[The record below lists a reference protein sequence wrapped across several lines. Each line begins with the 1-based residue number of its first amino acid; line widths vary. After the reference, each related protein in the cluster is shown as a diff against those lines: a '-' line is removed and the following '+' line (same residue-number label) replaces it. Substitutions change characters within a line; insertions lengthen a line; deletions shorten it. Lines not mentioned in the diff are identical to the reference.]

1 LRRKVA
7 SGKGFPFTS
16 EAMKLQL
23 IHPPVYVNLQ
33 AWTALRPAPPLG
45 LAYIAGALRKAGH
58 QVSVIDALAEAPEQT
73 VREGRVMRLGLS
85 PEEIVARLER
95 DTELVAVTNMW
106 SYSWPTVRELLHQI
120 KRARPELIIVCGGE
134 HFSGL
139 PEWSMEQAPI
149 DYVVRGEGEE
159 TIVELVAA
167 IERGDLEPAKV
178 AGLVWRD
185 NSSSSGGTIVR
196 NAARARIDAVDD
208 IPWPA
213 WDLFDIEA
221 YNTYGLK
228 TGIDYGKMVPII
240 ATRGCPYSC
249 TYCSSPRMWTT
260 KWLARDPVLVADEVE
275 HWAKTY
281 GADNFPF
288 QDLTVVI
295 KRDWIIA
302 FCKEILSR
310 KLDIRWQLPSGTRCE
325 VIDDEVADLLYRS
338 GCRALAYA
346 PESGSDEV
354 RKRIKKRMKREGLM
368 EAVDAAVKS
377 GLHLTCF
384 IVLGFPH
391 DSEAEIR
398 ENVAF
403 VRELARRGVEDLACG
418 FFFPIP
424 STELFDY
431 LVEKKRILLTDDFL
445 LTPILSHDRYLTEDR
460 NFSEHLSAKR
470 LTMYRLLLLLN
481 FYAVSFATHPGRI
494 FRTIGN
500 VLRGREESKLDS
512 FFRIQVKNVRRKL
525 AALVRPRRR
534 EVTAVRSSDAR
545 AA

>member
-1 LRRKVA
+1 
-7 SGKGFPFTS
+7 
-16 EAMKLQL
+16 MKIQL
-23 IHPPVYVNLQ
+23 IHPPVYLNLK

-45 LAYIAGALRKAGH
+45 FAYVAGALENAGH
-58 QVSVIDALAEAPEQT
+58 CVSVIDALAEAPEQT
-73 VREGRVMRLGLS
+73 IREGRVMRLGLTV
-85 PEEIVARLER
+85 EQILARIVPDAE
-95 DTELVAVTNMW
+95 VVGVTNMW
-106 SYSWPTVRELLHQI
+106 SYSWPVIRELLREI
-120 KRARPELIIVCGGE
+120 KAARPDVVLICGGE

-139 PEWSMEQAPI
+139 PELSMEQAPI
-149 DYVVRGEGEE
+149 DYIVRGEGEE
-159 TIVELVAA
+159 AIVELVAA
-167 IERGDLEPAKV
+167 LERGDLEPSKI

-185 NSSSSGGTIVR
+185 GEKIVR
-196 NAARARIDAVDD
+196 NPPRARVEAIDS
-208 IPWPA
+208 IPLPA
-213 WDLFDIEA
+213 WHLFDLDS
-221 YNTYGLK
+221 YNEHGLK

-260 KWLARDPVLVADEVE
+260 KWLARDPVLVADEIE

-281 GADNFPF
+281 DANNFPF

-302 FCKEILSR
+302 FCKEIIR
-310 KLDIRWQLPSGTRCE
+310 RRLDIRWQLPSGTRCE
-325 VIDDEVADLLYRS
+325 VIDEEVADLLYRS

-398 ENVAF
+398 ENIAF

-431 LVEKKRILLTDDFL
+431 LMEKKRIELTDDFL

-460 NFSEHLSAKR
+460 NYSEHLSAKR

-481 FYAVSFATHPGRI
+481 FYTVSFLMRPRRI
-494 FRTIGN
+494 WRTLVN
-500 VLRGREESKLDS
+500 LVRGREESKLDS
-512 FFRIQVKNVRRKL
+512 FIRIYVANAGRKL
-525 AALVRPRRR
+525 RKVLPARRP
-534 EVTAVRSSDAR
+534 VPG
-545 AA
+545 